1 MFKCFKFKERLSH
14 FVWIHERQSQRT
26 DQGPM
31 PELTRTATT
40 TSAGLPSVSVV
51 VPVRNERHR
60 IPELLAAI
68 EAQTLRP
75 IEVLV
80 ADGCSDD
87 GTLEWLRD
95 AARRHPWLRVV
106 ENPARVIP
114 SGLNLAIAQA
124 RGEVVARMDAHA
136 YYAPDYL
143 RQLATVLAG
152 HPEVVGA
159 GGAMTTDG
167 RGAWGRAIAAVLRR
181 RIGLGGARHRTGGGG
196 GPIEHVFSGAY
207 RRQALIA
214 IGGYDPTLHAN
225 EDFEVDHRLRQAG
238 GTIWLEPRARVTWY
252 TRESATALARQMWR
266 YGFFK
271 ARTLR
276 LHPRSLRPRQLA
288 PPALVLCLT
297 ALTIGRPRLG
307 IVTWLCYLGT
317 AVGLGALAGRADRAS
332 PLRAGLATPTVH
344 LCWGLGLLVGLLRH
358 REAARR
364 PILPAPGAGSL
375 QPTSPGTDEPVG

>member
-1 MFKCFKFKERLSH
+1 MSELTPTAAS
-14 FVWIHERQSQRT
+14 
-26 DQGPM
+26 
-31 PELTRTATT
+31 PEL
-40 TSAGLPSVSVV
+40 PSISVV
-51 VPVRNERHR
+51 VPVRNERHQ
-60 IPELLAAI
+60 IPDLLAAI

-75 IEVLV
+75 VEVLV
-80 ADGCSDD
+80 ADGRSDD
-87 GTLEWLRD
+87 GTLEWLRA
-95 AARRHPWLRVV
+95 AARSRPWLRVV

-114 SGLNLAIAQA
+114 SGLNLAIARA

-136 YYAPDYL
+136 SYAPDYL
-143 RQLATVLAG
+143 RHLATVLAG

-159 GGAMTTDG
+159 GGAMTTGG
-167 RGAWGRAIAAVLRR
+167 RGPWGRAIAAVLRR

-207 RRQALIA
+207 RRRALVA
-214 IGGYDPTLHAN
+214 VGGYDPTLHAN
-225 EDFEVDHRLRQAG
+225 EDFEVDHRLRRAG

-271 ARTLR
+271 ARTLW

-297 ALTIGRPRLG
+297 ALTVGSPRLG
-307 IVTWLCYLGT
+307 ITTWLVYLGT
-317 AVGLGALAGRADRAS
+317 AVGLGAVAGRSDGAS
-332 PLRAGLATPTVH
+332 PWRAGLATPTVH

-358 REAARR
+358 REATQR
-364 PILPAPGAGSL
+364 PLLPLPGAGSL
-375 QPTSPGTDEPVG
+375 QPTSPATDEPAG